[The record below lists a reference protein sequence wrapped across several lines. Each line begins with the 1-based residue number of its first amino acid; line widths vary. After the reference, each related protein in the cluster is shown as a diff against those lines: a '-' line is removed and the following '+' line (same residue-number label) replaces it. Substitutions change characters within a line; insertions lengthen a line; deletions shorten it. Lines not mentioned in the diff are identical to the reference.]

1 MSNDHFGRRSGRP
14 YVFARNQTEVR
25 FWPLC
30 AGPVEAGL
38 QRIVAPLPNV
48 PDERA
53 LVVGVFVRSMHNL
66 ARTALE
72 AACSKASRPY
82 RLSQLDGISTH

>member
-1 MSNDHFGRRSGRP
+1 MRGLESGLRI
-14 YVFARNQTEVR
+14 
-25 FWPLC
+25 WPNG
-30 AGPVEAGL
+30 AG
-38 QRIVAPLPNV
+38 I
-48 PDERA
+48 
-53 LVVGVFVRSMHNL
+53 GVFVRSVHNL